1 MLRDYLKEKGTTKDC
16 QGKSAKT
23 NELCLKRSCSRML
36 KKVNLFPDSVEIA
49 KRMSK
54 TIDNGETVKIIDPG
68 HDGERFRNLTEKFK

>member
-1 MLRDYLKEKGTTKDC
+1 
-16 QGKSAKT
+16 
-23 NELCLKRSCSRML
+23 ML